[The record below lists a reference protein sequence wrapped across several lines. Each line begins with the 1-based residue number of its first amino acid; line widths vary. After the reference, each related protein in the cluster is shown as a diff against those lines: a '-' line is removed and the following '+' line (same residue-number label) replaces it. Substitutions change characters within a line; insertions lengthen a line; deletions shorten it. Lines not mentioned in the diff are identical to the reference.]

1 MGQVVPSL
9 GTIGPTP
16 WDKSKTARKNE
27 AINSKNRQEERRPPI
42 IQYFNE
48 YFLSA
53 VGETDGII

>member
-1 MGQVVPSL
+1 MGQVVPSP

-27 AINSKNRQEERRPPI
+27 AFNSKNRQEEPLPPD

-48 YFLSA
+48 YFMPS
-53 VGETDGII
+53 VDETNGIT